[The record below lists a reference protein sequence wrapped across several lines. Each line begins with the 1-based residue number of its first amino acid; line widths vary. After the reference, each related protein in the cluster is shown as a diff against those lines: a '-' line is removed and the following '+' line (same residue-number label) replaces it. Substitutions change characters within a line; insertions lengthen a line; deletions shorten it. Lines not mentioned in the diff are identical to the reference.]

1 VTPSA
6 LVRVRREW
14 PLAASLATTVV
25 FLTLGERWLADL
37 GSLPWF
43 GLMLGWLFGATVM
56 YAGRGESSL
65 ARDTMLAIVMLVL
78 NGLVGACLLL
88 GGLRYHEQTY
98 NIYCANAFLAC
109 WRSPWWSAS

>member
-1 VTPSA
+1 MMIT
-6 LVRVRREW
+6 
-14 PLAASLATTVV
+14 
-25 FLTLGERWLADL
+25 G
-37 GSLPWF
+37 
-43 GLMLGWLFGATVM
+43 VM
-56 YAGRGESSL
+56 YAGSGESSL

-98 NIYCANAFLAC
+98 NIYGANAFLAC